1 MEAFCYNYS
10 GWIDSSFDSANSSAL
25 PNLSECAQFTA
36 MVWIP
41 AFFFLIMSPVFAAQI
56 WRIRERKTFKPLP
69 FSSLLLTK
77 FVITGILFLDA
88 MLLFLKY
95 FDDGNE
101 LMLPSVVYFT
111 YPLIRAVTMAAA
123 FYCLRVASRY
133 GVVSSGILFNTWL
146 LHTICAGPELYGW
159 YLMLTS
165 PSSNSKTGPVSIF
178 RFITSLVWFI
188 GVAAQTLLF
197 AFADKRSEEEE
208 MKYSA
213 ELNSSFLNRIFL
225 WWFNALPMRG
235 AKQDLTIDDL
245 FELNRGNRSEHV
257 VPLWEHV
264 WNPTIEAYN
273 EKKQELLAEKATSKL
288 LSQSAKNGVCKE
300 TTKRKAKNN
309 GKGKLASPSIVYHLF
324 KLFKWEFFAAGAI
337 KMVADVLQFV
347 NPFLL
352 KKLID
357 FVTDENAKLWQG
369 VSYALLMFCASE
381 LRSLMVNYYFFL
393 MFRVGVKLQTVLTAA
408 VYKKSLRLSS
418 ASKRERTA
426 GEIIN
431 LMAIDI
437 EAFQNISSQIHQLW
451 SSPFQII
458 IALIYL
464 FNTLGISALPGVVV
478 MVIFVPLSVF
488 SSYFTRGWQMQ
499 QMKLKDQRSK
509 MISEIL
515 NGIKVIKLY
524 AWEIPMM
531 ETIDAI
537 RKKELTCILKAGLLG
552 GVIDTFNICAPFLVA
567 ICSFAAF
574 TLLDPANNLLTP
586 QVAFVSLTLF
596 NQTLSPMIMMG
607 YTITMFIQFLVSNKR
622 LREFLV
628 AEEITENIIDRKQK
642 SGGSLDVISVRDA
655 DFSWGSMPEANKT
668 ETNATEPSSATL
680 ATVANIQDLNLN
692 VARGTLMAVVG
703 KVGAGKSSLLSAM
716 LGEMEKLR
724 GYVGIFGKVAY
735 VPQSA
740 WIRNMSFREN
750 ITFGRAYDRKFYK
763 AVIDAC
769 ALQADLDTLPQGDA
783 TEIGEKGINLSGGQ
797 KARVSLARAV
807 YQNCDIYLL
816 DDPLS
821 AVDSHVGKHIFEQVI
836 GPKGMLKNKT
846 RILVTHGIGIL
857 KEVDKIILLE
867 GGQIVERG
875 TYSDLVA
882 GKGKFCQFIEE
893 DKNESSATL
902 DSVSSLEEKTENRKF
917 EAVIPDDDEIE
928 EHVHIAVPRMSIG
941 ECDTQGLLERQLSI
955 VSTQSNSKLSKK
967 VTTEN
972 GTHEKNL
979 IEKEKV
985 ETGRV
990 NKSVYFDYI
999 KSAGIF
1005 LSSLFLV
1012 LYCCFQVLAVGRSV
1026 WLSKWVDDNDVHTD
1040 NESHTEPMSLAIR
1053 LQVYT
1058 LFGIGEAITYYFSVL
1073 VTLFAGLAASRNLHN
1088 PMLIRI
1094 LRAPMSFFDTTPLG
1108 RILNRFTNDVA
1119 LVDSMLTISFRYFVQ
1134 CAIGI
1139 LSTLTIIVITT
1150 PVFVVAIVPLA
1161 VIYYLS
1167 LKFYVPT
1174 ARQLKR
1180 LESVNRSPIY
1190 SHFGETIQGASSI
1203 RAFGKTNEFCAEIEN
1218 RVDRFLRVRN
1228 LSLVANRWIAIRL
1241 EFVGNAIVLFAALFA
1256 ALSNEWGLLQSA
1268 GLVGLSVSYALSIT
1282 DSLNFVVRLLS
1293 GLETTIVSVERIKEF
1308 SEVETEAEW
1317 NIKGKEPPKG
1327 WPNSGALVFE
1337 NYSTRYRP
1345 GLELVVKNINAE
1357 ISPAENVGIVGRTG
1371 AGKSSLTLALFR
1383 MLEPAEGRITID
1395 GVDISEIG
1403 LHDLRSNLTVI
1414 PQDPVLFSGT
1424 LRFNLDPFSKHS
1436 DVEIWKVLELAH
1448 LKAFVGSLA
1457 ELLDHPISEGGENI
1471 SLGQRQLV
1479 CLARALLRRTKILV
1493 LDEATA
1499 AVDVYTDSLIQ
1510 ETIRKE
1516 FRESTVFTIAHR
1528 LNTIIDYNRVIV
1540 LQQGQIME
1548 FDSPQKL
1555 LSTDSLF
1562 SKMAQDA
1569 KLRGRE

>member
-1 MEAFCYNYS
+1 
-10 GWIDSSFDSANSSAL
+10 
-25 PNLSECAQFTA
+25 
-36 MVWIP
+36 
-41 AFFFLIMSPVFAAQI
+41 
-56 WRIRERKTFKPLP
+56 
-69 FSSLLLTK
+69 
-77 FVITGILFLDA
+77 
-88 MLLFLKY
+88 
-95 FDDGNE
+95 
-101 LMLPSVVYFT
+101 
-111 YPLIRAVTMAAA
+111 
-123 FYCLRVASRY
+123 
-133 GVVSSGILFNTWL
+133 
-146 LHTICAGPELYGW
+146 
-159 YLMLTS
+159 
-165 PSSNSKTGPVSIF
+165 
-178 RFITSLVWFI
+178 
-188 GVAAQTLLF
+188 
-197 AFADKRSEEEE
+197 
-208 MKYSA
+208 
-213 ELNSSFLNRIFL
+213 
-225 WWFNALPMRG
+225 
-235 AKQDLTIDDL
+235 
-245 FELNRGNRSEHV
+245 
-257 VPLWEHV
+257 
-264 WNPTIEAYN
+264 
-273 EKKQELLAEKATSKL
+273 
-288 LSQSAKNGVCKE
+288 
-300 TTKRKAKNN
+300 
-309 GKGKLASPSIVYHLF
+309 
-324 KLFKWEFFAAGAI
+324 
-337 KMVADVLQFV
+337 MVADVLQFV

-381 LRSLMVNYYFFL
+381 LRSLMVNYYFFV

-408 VYKKSLRLSS
+408 VYKKTLRLSS

-464 FNTLGISALPGVVV
+464 FNTLGISALPGVVI

-622 LREFLV
+622 LKRFLV
-628 AEEITENIIDRKQK
+628 AEEITENVIDRLQK
-642 SGGSLDVISVRDA
+642 SKGSLDVISVRDA
-655 DFSWGSMPEANKT
+655 DFSWGK
-668 ETNATEPSSATL
+668 PSSTS
-680 ATVANIQDLNLN
+680 VPNIQDLNLN
-692 VARGTLMAVVG
+692 VARGALMAIVG
-703 KVGAGKSSLLSAM
+703 KVGAGKSSLLSAL

-724 GYVGIFGKVAY
+724 GYVGIRGQVAY

-750 ITFGRAYDRKFYK
+750 ITFGRAYDKKFYK
-763 AVIDAC
+763 TVIDAC

-821 AVDSHVGKHIFEQVI
+821 AVDSHVGKHIFEKVI

-846 RILVTHGIGIL
+846 RILVTHGIGVL

-867 GGQIVERG
+867 GGRIVERG
-875 TYSDLVA
+875 SYSDLVA
-882 GKGKFCQFIEE
+882 GRGKFCQFIEE
-893 DKNESSATL
+893 DKHESSATL
-902 DSVSSLEEKTENRKF
+902 DSVSSLENKTENQKF
-917 EAVIPDDDEIE
+917 EAIIPEDGEIE

-941 ECDTQGLLERQLSI
+941 ECDTQGLLERQVSI
-955 VSTQSNSKLSKK
+955 VSTQSNTKSSKK
-967 VTTEN
+967 VTMEN
-972 GTHEKNL
+972 GANDKNL

-990 NKSVYFDYI
+990 NK
-999 KSAGIF
+999 
-1005 LSSLFLV
+1005 
-1012 LYCCFQVLAVGRSV
+1012 
-1026 WLSKWVDDNDVHTD
+1026 VDDNEVHTH
-1040 NESHTEPMSLAIR
+1040 NASHTEPTSLEIR
-1053 LQVYT
+1053 LGVYT
-1058 LFGIGEAITYYFSVL
+1058 MFGIGEAITYYFSVL

-1119 LVDSMLTISFRYFVQ
+1119 LVDSILTISFRYFVQ

-1139 LSTLTIIVITT
+1139 ISTLTIIIIAT

-1174 ARQLKR
+1174 SRQLKR

-1203 RAFGKTNEFCAEIEN
+1203 RAFGKTNEFCSEIEN

-1256 ALSNEWGLLQSA
+1256 ALSNEWGFLQSA
-1268 GLVGLSVSYALSIT
+1268 GLVGLSVTYALSIT

-1317 NIKGKEPPKG
+1317 KIEGKEPPKG
-1327 WPNSGALVFE
+1327 WPDSGAMAFE

-1357 ISPAENVGIVGRTG
+1357 INPAENVGIVGRTG

-1436 DVEIWKVLELAH
+1436 DVELWKVLELAH
-1448 LKAFVGSLA
+1448 LKTFVSALA